1 MYKDHSE
8 LLVSYDLYLI
18 VNKVAQIWQ
27 FVMFKNDL
35 SLKMDSSS
43 RDHNIMKST
52 QHIVIEDLSKVYL
65 VLRIELEVFFFSLI
79 KISEPE
85 IFNCLIFFS

>member
-35 SLKMDSSS
+35 NLKMDSSS
-43 RDHNIMKST
+43 GYHNIMKST

-65 VLRIELEVFFFSLI
+65 VLRILSILFQFD
-79 KISEPE
+79 
-85 IFNCLIFFS
+85 